1 MAKKERKKKA
11 GQAEINHA
19 EFLYCEKK
27 WPPERI
33 AEAIERDIKTIY
45 SWRDKYRW
53 EETRDLFDTGPI
65 ELKRILLKE
74 ATRIARGEPRFDS
87 NGNELPPIDADALS
101 KVMKAYDYMSKKA
114 GPAVCRDVLIELD
127 GFICAKDPKAAA
139 EMTVFHK
146 QFLIYK
152 IELENGN

>member
-27 WPPERI
+27 WTPEMI
-33 AEAIERDIKTIY
+33 AEALERDIKTIY
-45 SWRDKYRW
+45 AWRDKYKW
-53 EETRDLFDTGPI
+53 EETRDLFDAGPT

-74 ATRIARGEPRFDS
+74 ATRIARGERRLDKD
-87 NGNELPPIDADALS
+87 GNELPDIDADSLS
-101 KVMKAYDYMSKKA
+101 KVMKAYDYMNKRA
-114 GPAVCRDVLIELD
+114 NPAVCRDVLIELD
-127 GFICAKDPKAAA
+127 NFICTKDPKVAA
-139 EMTVFHK
+139 EMTKYHK
-146 QFLIYK
+146 MFLIYK